1 MADQKFTFKEAHEI
15 ALEYFRG
22 EEISASVY
30 LNKYAMK
37 DNDGNIV
44 EPTPDD
50 MHRRL
55 AGEFARIDSEKY
67 GLNYQE
73 RYDIYFS
80 AMKDFARIV
89 PQGSVM
95 AAVGNPYQVMS
106 ASNCVVEASPE
117 DSISGIFRTAHN
129 LAQLYK
135 RRCGVGFDLS
145 TLRPEGMGVNN
156 AARTTTGAWS
166 FADLY
171 STVTRLVGQ
180 AGRRGALMLTMDVHH
195 PDVLKFATMKH
206 DLTKVTGANIS
217 LRLSDEFLK
226 AVDEDTDYEV
236 TLACE

>member
-1 MADQKFTFKEAHEI
+1 
-15 ALEYFRG
+15 
-22 EEISASVY
+22 
-30 LNKYAMK
+30 
-37 DNDGNIV
+37 
-44 EPTPDD
+44 
-50 MHRRL
+50 
-55 AGEFARIDSEKY
+55 
-67 GLNYQE
+67 
-73 RYDIYFS
+73 
-80 AMKDFARIV
+80 
-89 PQGSVM
+89 M

-106 ASNCVVEASPE
+106 ASNCVVEGSPE

-217 LRLSDEFLK
+217 LRLSDEFLQ
-226 AVDEDTDYEV
+226 AEDEGTDYEV
-236 TLACE
+236 RWPCNDPNPKIVRRVNARKVWEVIVDSATKSAEPGLVLWTNAVRTLPAHC